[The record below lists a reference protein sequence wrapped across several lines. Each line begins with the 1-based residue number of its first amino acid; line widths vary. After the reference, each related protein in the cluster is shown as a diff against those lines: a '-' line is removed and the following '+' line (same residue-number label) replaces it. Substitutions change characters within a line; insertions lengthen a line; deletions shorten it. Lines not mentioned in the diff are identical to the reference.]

1 MLTTCIPTRH
11 CNTHAPGW
19 LFNGTHPELH
29 EGIVPRRVC
38 FHWSNDCCYFKT
50 NIRVRSCGSFYAY
63 ELGSPSGCQLR
74 YCGEWRLP
82 QLQSNFACMQTLP
95 SAGKFQGQ
103 YKLQALAR
111 VTYRNVTCK
120 LIKKLLLFSFLNAA
134 SGSVLAGCTCF
145 QQWRRKELSACII
158 ESLDNA
164 RLPKPNMLQKYFQIF
179 KVENW
184 TSPSS

>member
-19 LFNGTHPELH
+19 LLSGTHPELH

-38 FHWSNDCCYFKT
+38 FHWSNDCYYFKT
-50 NIRVRSCGSFYAY
+50 DIRVRSCGSFYVY
-63 ELGSPSGCQLR
+63 ELGPPSACQLR

-95 SAGKFQGQ
+95 SAGKFQWQ
-103 YKLQALAR
+103 YKLQVLAR

-120 LIKKLLLFSFLNAA
+120 LIEKILLFSFVNAA
-134 SGSVLAGCTCF
+134 SGSVLAGCTRF
-145 QQWRRKELSACII
+145 QQWRRKELKTLVLLRA
-158 ESLDNA
+158 
-164 RLPKPNMLQKYFQIF
+164 
-179 KVENW
+179 
-184 TSPSS
+184 